1 MVAGDAEQVTADVA
15 ALGGSASHPSL
26 CWDGQPFLLSK
37 EGSSPAGF
45 QCSPSRQEA
54 EHSPEEASAGPM
66 SSLWCLRFTQ
76 PLGLYISAPLC
87 WALFPSLPH
96 DPWMLQL

>member
-45 QCSPSRQEA
+45 LCSPSRQEA
-54 EHSPEEASAGPM
+54 EIPLRRPVLGQSLLFGASDLH
-66 SSLWCLRFTQ
+66 SLWAYIYLLHCV
-76 PLGLYISAPLC
+76 GLYS
-87 WALFPSLPH
+87 PSLPD